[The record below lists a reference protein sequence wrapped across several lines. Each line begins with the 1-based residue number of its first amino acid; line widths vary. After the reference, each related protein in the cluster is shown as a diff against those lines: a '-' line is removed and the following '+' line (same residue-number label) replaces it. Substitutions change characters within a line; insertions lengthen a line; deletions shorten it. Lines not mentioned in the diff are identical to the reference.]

1 MQQNDQVDIQHELVE
16 IQEEVLLVKKVVE
29 EEIKVLMIKLI
40 QNNNR

>member
-16 IQEEVLLVKKVVE
+16 IQEEVLLVEKVVE